1 MFFRLLLLASIVAAQ
16 PQAPPEALPQEA
28 SYNSMT
34 RQIGYC
40 RMQSFDTVSRETSDS
55 VPMFLDGRIA
65 FGVGLPSRDAQ
76 SIEAFTCGMC
86 LNITRVENFYAWNH
100 ALTVWGDPWPSDQW
114 FLVMVFDECQ
124 DDVCQQ
130 PYYLDFD
137 VYAETQPVAR
147 GNPYGVQ
154 WTAVPCPVAPG
165 ETLEYLFCTATTCHE
180 GDERS
185 SATTPFEGDERS
197 SATTPFEVYYWSLT
211 VRNFRIPMVGVSVLC
226 DGLWVPLR
234 RENAWVWDQ
243 GPFRLD
249 KSMKLKLRNAE
260 GIENTE
266 VVSIAA
272 HGERMESYR
281 GAWRVRS
288 AIHM

>member
-1 MFFRLLLLASIVAAQ
+1 MFALFLLLVAAQ
-16 PQAPPEALPQEA
+16 PLAQLAQPQEA

-55 VPMFLDGRIA
+55 VPMFLDGRVA

-100 ALTVWGDPWPSDQW
+100 ALTAWGDPWPPDQW

-130 PYYLDFD
+130 PFYLDFD
-137 VYAETQPVAR
+137 VYAETQPVSH

-154 WTAVPCPVAPG
+154 WTVVPCPVAPD

-180 GDERS
+180 SLTSAPGGDERL
-185 SATTPFEGDERS
+185 FGGD
-197 SATTPFEVYYWSLT
+197 VYYWSLT
-211 VRNFRIPMVGVSVLC
+211 VRNFIIPMVRVSVLYG
-226 DGLWVPLR
+226 GLWVPLR

-249 KSMKLKLRNAE
+249 RSMKLRLQNAE
-260 GIENTE
+260 GNEKTE
-266 VVSIAA
+266 VVSMLAN
-272 HGERMESYR
+272 GERMESYH
-281 GAWRVRS
+281 GGWKVRS
-288 AIHM
+288 SLHM